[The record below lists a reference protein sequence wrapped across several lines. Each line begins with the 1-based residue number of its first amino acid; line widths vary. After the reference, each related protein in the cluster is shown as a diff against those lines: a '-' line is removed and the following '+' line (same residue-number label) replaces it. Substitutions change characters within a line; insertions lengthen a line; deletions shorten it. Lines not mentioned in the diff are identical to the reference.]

1 MYVFYIAFILPIAY
15 CYFLVCEAIA
25 FLPCYIYGSV
35 FLGMTKNW
43 RKFTIWIFAG
53 PLILCYQILRGSA
66 YCILESLQYP
76 EAHLLAYKTL
86 RSEWADSVLLSKPGS
101 ETDLSLTNHVQSIL
115 TAEKEMVEVKRS
127 MNSGKSSRKSMNSR
141 YSKSLSRMSG
151 KYEAVVRSELMFT
164 RESLH
169 IRPDLYSVDTVAKTI
184 EKVKA
189 KKSVNENLVDLKR
202 EMNEIREEFKE
213 IKGFLVNDMT

>member
-1 MYVFYIAFILPIAY
+1 
-15 CYFLVCEAIA
+15 
-25 FLPCYIYGSV
+25 
-35 FLGMTKNW
+35 
-43 RKFTIWIFAG
+43 
-53 PLILCYQILRGSA
+53 
-66 YCILESLQYP
+66 
-76 EAHLLAYKTL
+76 
-86 RSEWADSVLLSKPGS
+86 
-101 ETDLSLTNHVQSIL
+101 
-115 TAEKEMVEVKRS
+115 MVEVKRS
-127 MNSGKSSRKSMNSR
+127 ILSGESRKSMNSR